1 MLLFWER
8 GYDAVATR
16 DLTGAMGI
24 TAPSLYHAFTNKRAL
39 FEEAVEAYGQRYG
52 GYIDDALQN
61 EPDARSAVAALL
73 LGAVHQQT
81 LPGRP
86 HGCLIISGATNYSP
100 ASAEV
105 AAGLRE
111 RRAHTAARIAEKIR
125 TDIARGALPP
135 GIEAGPLAT
144 YAMSVWN
151 GIALLARDGAAREEL
166 EAAVGTAMQAWP
178 GPLAPRPDEHCHGE
192 CDER

>member
-24 TAPSLYHAFTNKRAL
+24 AAPSLYHAFTSKRAL
-39 FEEAVEAYGQRYG
+39 FEEAVEVYGQRYG

-73 LGAVHQQT
+73 LGAVRQQT
-81 LPGRP
+81 LPGHP

-100 ASAEV
+100 ASAEI

-125 TDIARGALPP
+125 ADIAAGTLPR
-135 GIEAGPLAT
+135 ETDAQHLSTFAV
-144 YAMSVWN
+144 SVWH
-151 GIALLARDGAAREEL
+151 GLALLARDGAARADL
-166 EAAVGTAMQAWP
+166 EAAAGTAMQAWP
-178 GPLAPRPDEHCHGE
+178 RPPAAAPR
-192 CDER
+192 